1 MHGIVE
7 YPMADEFSQ
16 RKICYANAPNVD
28 VSKVVKV
35 QRVGRD
41 GVVLFVFSGSKT
53 ASGWK
58 ELPSSQLNHP
68 GLVSR

>member
-1 MHGIVE
+1 MHAIVDR
-7 YPMADEFSQ
+7 PMADEFFQ
-16 RKICYANAPNVD
+16 DKMCCANASNVD
-28 VSKVVKV
+28 VSKVAKV
-35 QRVGRD
+35 QRVDRD